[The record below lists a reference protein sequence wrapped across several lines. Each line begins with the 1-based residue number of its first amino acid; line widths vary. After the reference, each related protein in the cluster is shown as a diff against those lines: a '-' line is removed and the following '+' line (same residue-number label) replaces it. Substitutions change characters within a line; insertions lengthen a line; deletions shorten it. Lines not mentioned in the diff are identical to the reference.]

1 MAGLTSGVGGFVDP
15 APPAPSLPPHLSDL
29 SLLSKD
35 NTAILDNFGFLQF
48 LQIFF
53 LGDYR
58 LLMSFCPKAAAGLFG
73 LDDEVLPDSRDEH
86 TYLGDEVKNTMVM
99 QVMRRLPILTTIPVV
114 ITIVLF
120 VVDIIMLINP
130 MSHRIMSATP
140 LAPTIAPFIL
150 TLEDAPVVAAQQK
163 RRKRSIDGAAEHGKN
178 SGRRLTHSLASVR
191 QTLSLAL
198 GNQGW
203 GEEGELPAGR
213 DQGEQDGREEEHVE
227 DDERVGEMEEAG
239 SVGKEEEAERVGKE
253 EEVERVGKEEED
265 DRVGKEELPE
275 YNVAPY
281 TKIEVLVRET
291 IGSFADVLPQMGS
304 CLGAMIGCHVRL
316 AFWGNVCS
324 PFGTIITC
332 SGLVGR
338 SISHLLAVL
347 GRNELIYPI

>member
-1 MAGLTSGVGGFVDP
+1 MAGVTSGVGGFVNP
-15 APPAPSLPPHLSDL
+15 APPAPLLGGGLSDL

-35 NTAILDNFGFLQF
+35 NTAIMDNFGFLQF
-48 LQIFF
+48 VQVFF

-58 LLMSFCPKAAAGLFG
+58 LLMSFCPKAAVGLFG
-73 LDDEVLPDSRDEH
+73 LDDEILPDSRDEH
-86 TYLGDEVKNTMVM
+86 VYLGDPVKNTMVM

-114 ITIVLF
+114 LSIVLF
-120 VVDIIMLINP
+120 LVDVIMLINP

-140 LAPTIAPFIL
+140 LAPSIAPFIAG
-150 TLEDAPVVAAQQK
+150 EEAPAATAGQHK

-178 SGRRLTHSLASVR
+178 SGRRLSHSLASVR

-198 GNQGW
+198 GTQGW
-203 GEEGELPAGR
+203 GEEGELPTGG
-213 DQGEQDGREEEHVE
+213 DQGEQDRGEEEY
-227 DDERVGEMEEAG
+227 VGAE
-239 SVGKEEEAERVGKE
+239 SERVGK
-253 EEVERVGKEEED
+253 G
-265 DRVGKEELPE
+265 ELPE
-275 YNVAPY
+275 YNVPAY

-291 IGSFADVLPQMGS
+291 IGSFADVLPQMGA

-324 PFGTIITC
+324 PFGTVITC